1 MATHGKLKAIA
12 VTRLTTTGMYSDG
25 GGLWLQ
31 IKNGGKSWIF
41 RFMLNG
47 KARYYGLGSFDICT
61 LAEARAKAL
70 ECRKLLAQGIDLIEN
85 KQEQQLQKTLLSARK
100 ITFADC
106 AVKYIESQRSGWKNP
121 KHAAQWQSTISSYAN
136 PVLGELAVADIDL
149 GLVLRVL
156 EPIWNTKNET
166 ASRVR
171 GRIESIL
178 DWATVHGYRQ
188 GDNPARWKGH
198 LDVILPAPA
207 KVQKTE
213 HHAALPYVDMCAFM
227 TDLRQRKGIAARAL
241 EFTILT
247 ATRSGESRGAEWSEI
262 DLASKIWTIPAER
275 MKAGKEH
282 RIPLSESACKL
293 LGSTLRISGTGSRYV
308 FPSLKGSTL
317 SDMTLTAVLRRME
330 RNDITV
336 HGFRSSFRDWAAET
350 TAFPREVIEHAMS
363 HQLKDKAEA
372 AYQRGDLL
380 IKRAKLMEA
389 WAAYCEHS
397 SGMAEVTPINVKNA
411 QV

>member
-1 MATHGKLKAIA
+1 MAHNKLTAIG
-12 VTRLTTTGMYSDG
+12 VTRLSKPGMYGDG

-31 IKNGGKSWIF
+31 IKNGGKSWVF

-47 KARYYGLGSFDICT
+47 KARYYGLGSVDICT
-61 LAEARAKAL
+61 LAEARTKAL
-70 ECRKLLAQGIDLIEN
+70 ECRKLLAQGIDLIEK
-85 KQEQQLQKTLLSARK
+85 KQELKIQQTLLSARK

-106 AVKYIESQRSGWKNP
+106 AIKYIESQRSGWKNP
-121 KHAAQWQSTISSYAN
+121 KHAAQWESTINTYAN

-178 DWATVHGYRQ
+178 DWATVREYRH

-207 KVQKTE
+207 KVQKTK
-213 HHAALPYVDMCAFM
+213 HHTALPYVAMSAFM

-247 ATRSGESRGAEWSEI
+247 ATRSGEARGAEWSEI
-262 DLASKIWTIPAER
+262 DLTSRVWTIPADR
-275 MKAGKEH
+275 MKAGREH
-282 RIPLSESACKL
+282 RIPLSESVCKL
-293 LGSTLRISGTGSRYV
+293 LESTLRISSTGSRYV

-317 SDMTLTAVLRRME
+317 SDMTLTAVLRRMD

-389 WAAYCEHS
+389 WAAYCGHS
-397 SGMAEVTPINVKNA
+397 AGIAEVIPINVKNV

>member
-1 MATHGKLKAIA
+1 MAHNKLTAIG
-12 VTRLTTTGMYSDG
+12 VTRLSKPGMYGDG

-31 IKNGGKSWIF
+31 IKNGVKSWVF

-47 KARYYGLGSFDICT
+47 KARYYGLGSVDICT
-61 LAEARAKAL
+61 LAEARTKAL

-106 AVKYIESQRSGWKNP
+106 AIKYIESQRSGWKNP
-121 KHAAQWQSTISSYAN
+121 KHAAQWESTISTYAN

-178 DWATVHGYRQ
+178 DWATVREYRH

-207 KVQKTE
+207 KVQKTK
-213 HHAALPYVDMCAFM
+213 HHTALPYVAMSAFM

-241 EFTILT
+241 EFIILT
-247 ATRSGESRGAEWSEI
+247 ATRSGEARGAEWSEI
-262 DLASKIWTIPAER
+262 DLT
-275 MKAGKEH
+275 
-282 RIPLSESACKL
+282 
-293 LGSTLRISGTGSRYV
+293 
-308 FPSLKGSTL
+308 
-317 SDMTLTAVLRRME
+317 
-330 RNDITV
+330 
-336 HGFRSSFRDWAAET
+336 
-350 TAFPREVIEHAMS
+350 
-363 HQLKDKAEA
+363 
-372 AYQRGDLL
+372 
-380 IKRAKLMEA
+380 
-389 WAAYCEHS
+389 
-397 SGMAEVTPINVKNA
+397 
-411 QV
+411 

>member
-1 MATHGKLKAIA
+1 MVKPDITDWAQSIYVH
-12 VTRLTTTGMYSDG
+12 
-25 GGLWLQ
+25 LQ
-31 IKNGGKSWIF
+31 KPEPKHSN
-41 RFMLNG
+41 
-47 KARYYGLGSFDICT
+47 
-61 LAEARAKAL
+61 AEN
-70 ECRKLLAQGIDLIEN
+70 LLAQGIDLIEN

-106 AVKYIESQRSGWKNP
+106 AIKYIESQRSGWKNP
-121 KHAAQWQSTISSYAN
+121 KHAAQWESTISTYAN

-178 DWATVHGYRQ
+178 DWATVRSYRH

-207 KVQKTE
+207 KVQKTK
-213 HHAALPYVDMCAFM
+213 HHAALPYVAMSAFM

-247 ATRSGESRGAEWSEI
+247 ATRSGEARGAEWSEI
-262 DLASKIWTIPAER
+262 DLTSKIWTIPADR
-275 MKAGKEH
+275 MKAGREH
-282 RIPLSESACKL
+282 RIPLSESVCKL
-293 LGSTLRISGTGSRYV
+293 LESTLRISSTGSRYV

-317 SDMTLTAVLRRME
+317 SDMTLTAVLRRMD

-380 IKRAKLMEA
+380 IKRAKLT
-389 WAAYCEHS
+389 HKPPPHHTH
-397 SGMAEVTPINVKNA
+397 TPPHPPKLSISPFPKFHHITLLFSTSLFSFPSLPNTLGLYPMCLVYAVFYLNEGLL
-411 QV
+411 